1 MVAKQISEKKRS
13 VIMSAIRSKNTKP
26 ELYVRKL
33 LYSLGYRFRLHG
45 KGLPGSPDIV
55 FTARKKAIFV
65 HGCFWH
71 QHSDESCR
79 SSSMPKS
86 NKNYWEKKLQRNVD
100 RDKQN
105 QHDLAQQGWSCLI
118 LWECELGDRLLLQD
132 RLLTFLGPTKWNG
145 K

>member
-1 MVAKQISEKKRS
+1 MVATQISQKKRS

-33 LYSLGYRFRLHG
+33 LHSLGYRFRLHR

-55 FTARKKAIFV
+55 FTSRKKVVFV

-71 QHSDESCR
+71 QHFDERCR
-79 SSSMPKS
+79 SSTMPSS
-86 NKNYWEKKLQRNVD
+86 NRSYWKKKLQRNVD

-105 QHDLAQQGWSCLI
+105 QHDLAELGWSYLI
-118 LWECELGDRLLLQD
+118 LWECELGDRALVLD
-132 RLLTFLGPTKWNG
+132 RLVTFLGPTRFF
-145 K
+145 

>member
-33 LYSLGYRFRLHG
+33 LYSLGYRFRLHS

-55 FTARKKAIFV
+55 FTARKKAVFV

-71 QHSDESCR
+71 HHFDENCR
-79 SSSMPKS
+79 SSSTPKS
-86 NKNYWEKKLQRNVD
+86 NKGYWEKKLQRNID

-105 QHDLAQQGWSCLI
+105 QHDLAQQGWSYLI
-118 LWECELGDRLLLQD
+118 IWECELGNRSLLEDRLVA
-132 RLLTFLGPTKWNG
+132 FLGPTRVS
-145 K
+145 